1 MATRRNQIASD
12 TRYAVIRCY
21 QPARIER
28 ELLAQVFDLAGR
40 GSEARY
46 DPGDDDVETTDMAV
60 QEFPNVGCAASFFD
74 ANSHS
79 LIATLE
85 DAA

>member
-1 MATRRNQIASD
+1 MAKRTNRIANN

-28 ELLAQVFDLAGR
+28 ELLAQVIDLAGR
-40 GSEARY
+40 GNDARCEL
-46 DPGDDDVETTDMAV
+46 GDGHHLLADMAIPR
-60 QEFPNVGCAASFFD
+60 FPNVSCVASHFD
-74 ANSHS
+74 SNSQS
-79 LIATLE
+79 PIATLE